1 MHTFHMC
8 SNALSTHCSYVQ
20 FEEYAGFAA
29 TMRALRN
36 QKLVRKEEKYWSVN
50 ITVDF
55 DRDRHLSDASIKRR
69 QVVRD
74 RCIAK
79 EQAKEEEERK
89 RKVAEEERLEQER

>member
-1 MHTFHMC
+1 M
-8 SNALSTHCSYVQ
+8 Q
-20 FEEYAGFAA
+20 FEEYTGFAA

-36 QKLVRKEEKYWSVN
+36 QKLVRKEDKYWAVN
-50 ITVDF
+50 IVVDF

-89 RKVAEEERLEQER
+89 KREAEEARLEEER

>member
-1 MHTFHMC
+1 M
-8 SNALSTHCSYVQ
+8 Q

-36 QKLVRKEEKYWSVN
+36 QKLIRKEDKYYAVN
-50 ITVDF
+50 FVADF
-55 DRDRHLSDASIKRR
+55 DRDRHLSEGSIKRR

-79 EQAKEEEERK
+79 ERAKEEEERK
-89 RKVAEEERLEQER
+89 LKLAEEARLEAEK